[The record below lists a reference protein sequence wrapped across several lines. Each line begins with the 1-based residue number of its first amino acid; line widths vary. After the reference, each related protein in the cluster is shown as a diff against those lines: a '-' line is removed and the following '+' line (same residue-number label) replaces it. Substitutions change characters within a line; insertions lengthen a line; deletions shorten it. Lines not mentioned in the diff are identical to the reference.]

1 MKPILLTLFFTC
13 ATLISWGQDAHFSQM
28 DLNTSLRNPANL
40 GDMEAMHRLS
50 LSYRSQWSSIPS
62 PYRNIS
68 LGYEQQRGAF
78 AFGMHLLQNDA
89 GTASLRNTQVLVDL
103 AYRKTISKRGGILA
117 AGLSAGMIQQ
127 RFDPS
132 AFQFDNQYVEGSGYD
147 ANRASQEAFQNTSQL
162 LPSFTVGV
170 MAREQINRIVLSGGL
185 SFAHLNQPAATFFA
199 ASEERYPMRTSA
211 FVKTVIPLRNKWKA
225 ALQFTWN
232 KQGVAN
238 EKIFGL
244 LLDLPLV
251 KGKVLRL
258 GLANRIADA
267 MIVEVGMKFKRSTFA
282 LSYDWN
288 SSSLDR
294 VTQAKGAIE
303 LSASYQFNTK
313 LNTITKAPE
322 IAPATAVALAPKP
335 ASPNDAYVKDT
346 DKDGVVDAVDECPTV
361 PGLLRF
367 HGCND
372 ADGDGVWDHK
382 DQCPNLFGMQ
392 EFEGCPGREQDADK
406 DGILDVDDKCPFL
419 KGNPEM
425 QGCPDTDND
434 GLSDL
439 EDYCPFLR
447 GVKERNGCPNMNIQE
462 HQKFVQQKTMTTI
475 VEFDTDQSV
484 IKQGFYQDLDEVVLF
499 LNEHPQA
506 QVYLSGHTDGEGN
519 HAYNYQL
526 GERRTQS
533 VSYYLSEQGIPST
546 QISRISYGETKPKL
560 KNTSAYEKA
569 RNRRVEVKVYLMPK

>member
-1 MKPILLTLFFTC
+1 MKPILLTLFFSC
-13 ATLISWGQDAHFSQM
+13 FSLISWGQDAHFSQM
-28 DLNTSLRNPANL
+28 DLITSLRNPANL
-40 GDMEAMHRLS
+40 GNNMDAMHRLS
-50 LSYRSQWSSIPS
+50 LSYRSQWSSIPA

-78 AFGMHLLQNDA
+78 AFGMQLLQNDA
-89 GTASLRNTQVLVDL
+89 GIASLRNTHVLLDV

-117 AGLSAGMIQQ
+117 VGFSGGMIQQ

-147 ANRASQEAFQNTSQL
+147 ANRASQEEFQNTSQL

-170 MAREQINRIVLSGGL
+170 MAREQVNRMILSGGL
-185 SFAHLNQPAATFFA
+185 SFAHLNEPASSFFT

-211 FVKTVIPLRNKWKA
+211 FVKTEIPLRNHWKA
-225 ALQFTWN
+225 ALQFSWN

-238 EKIFGL
+238 EKILGIRVE
-244 LLDLPLV
+244 LPLI
-251 KGKVLRL
+251 KGNLLRL
-258 GLANRIADA
+258 GVANRIADA

-313 LNTITKAPE
+313 LNSTPKAPK
-322 IAPATAVALAPKP
+322 IAPAADLVPVKP
-335 ASPNDAYVKDT
+335 NEAYVKDT
-346 DKDGVVDAVDECPTV
+346 DKDGVVDAVDECPLV

-372 ADGDGVWDHK
+372 KDGDGVWDHK

-439 EDYCPFLR
+439 EDYCPFLY

-462 HQKFVQQKTMTTI
+462 HQKFVQQKTITAI
-475 VEFDTDQSV
+475 VEFDTDQSI
-484 IKQGFYQDLDEVVLF
+484 IKPDFYEDLDEVVLF
-499 LNEHPQA
+499 LNENPQA

-533 VSYYLSEQGIPST
+533 VATYLSEQGIPST

-569 RNRRVEVKVYLMPK
+569 RNRRVEVKVYLLPK